1 MFISKKAS
9 FVYKF
14 ETFII
19 VGAHLLRILG
29 IHKVP
34 VPLETGLVINALSR
48 SCGILFPVYD
58 TVPYVVPVGHP
69 AFSRPIRMSVPFS
82 LRKCDQPR
90 CHFLGTGTKGYP
102 AISRPMGASRSYGVG
117 Q

>member
-34 VPLETGLVINALSR
+34 VPGNSDRGSFRVSKNAASVFALCPIAGTPCRCDDVNDLPESCLR
-48 SCGILFPVYD
+48 S
-58 TVPYVVPVGHP
+58 
-69 AFSRPIRMSVPFS
+69 
-82 LRKCDQPR
+82 
-90 CHFLGTGTKGYP
+90 
-102 AISRPMGASRSYGVG
+102 
-117 Q
+117 